1 MKLIKFLIPTFY
13 TILFFYLSI
22 SFIKL
27 EFNFMVWTQK
37 DREIIVAFAALVL
50 FITLLSK
57 SFPNDRTN

>member
-22 SFIKL
+22 SFINL
-27 EFNFMVWTQK
+27 ELNFMVWKQK
-37 DREIIVAFAALVL
+37 DREIIVAFAAFVLVST
-50 FITLLSK
+50 FLLK